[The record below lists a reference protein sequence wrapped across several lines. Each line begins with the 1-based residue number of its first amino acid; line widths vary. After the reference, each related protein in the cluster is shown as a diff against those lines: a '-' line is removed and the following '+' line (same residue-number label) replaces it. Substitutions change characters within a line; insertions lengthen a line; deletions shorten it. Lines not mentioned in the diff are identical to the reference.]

1 MNRQKSKCGHGLQF
15 VNPCTWIKM
24 WRRWE
29 IRPCGWISAGRALQ
43 TEATASEKAL
53 RWVYV
58 WGQFYG
64 VCSPGYTQ
72 YMLILCVCV
81 HACVH
86 AQSCLTFMTP
96 MTIAHQ
102 VSLSMG
108 LPRQEHWSGLLFP
121 TPRDLPN
128 SGIKAVFFVSPALAG
143 KFFTTVPPGKHVY

>member
-1 MNRQKSKCGHGLQF
+1 MSGA
-15 VNPCTWIKM
+15 NPM
-24 WRRWE
+24 
-29 IRPCGWISAGRALQ
+29 
-43 TEATASEKAL
+43 
-53 RWVYV
+53 
-58 WGQFYG
+58 G

-81 HACVH
+81 CVCAHACVH

-96 MTIAHQ
+96 WTVAHQ